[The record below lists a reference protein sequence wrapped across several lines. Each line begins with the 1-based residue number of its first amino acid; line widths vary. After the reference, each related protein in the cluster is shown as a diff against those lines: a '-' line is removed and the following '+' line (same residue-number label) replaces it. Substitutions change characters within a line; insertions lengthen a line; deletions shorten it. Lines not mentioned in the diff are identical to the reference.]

1 MHVRTPIMIGV
12 VLVLVVLL
20 SGFCY
25 YRVGALDARNLG
37 TLEPWNPGT
46 FDVDAVVPGLVSQ
59 GL

>member
-12 VLVLVVLL
+12 VLVLVIVL
-20 SGFCY
+20 SWFCY
-25 YRVGALDARNLG
+25 YRVG
-37 TLEPWNPGT
+37 TVEPWKLGI